1 MAYKKYREMK
11 VYEASGYQYK
21 RTPSIVLKGKWLS
34 DLGFDIGEQIEV
46 KCEDGRLVITKA
58 NEIWD
63 INQLMSGLMW
73 ILGRVEER
81 GWIYKT
87 LIIRMIS
94 VALYFSEEIFVNCIS
109 CYWMNS
115 DFVFGEFIDKFF
127 AV

>member
-1 MAYKKYREMK
+1 
-11 VYEASGYQYK
+11 
-21 RTPSIVLKGKWLS
+21 
-34 DLGFDIGEQIEV
+34 
-46 KCEDGRLVITKA
+46 
-58 NEIWD
+58 
-63 INQLMSGLMW
+63 MW